1 MKEKHVVLTI
11 FVVIIAHVYGR
22 LVVMSSNTLY
32 HYLLRS
38 NLFSFNALSLFVV
51 K

>member
-22 LVVMSSNTLY
+22 LVVM
-32 HYLLRS
+32 R
-38 NLFSFNALSLFVV
+38 
-51 K
+51 